1 MAGLTPSALDA
12 LLPQNKEWEGAQKPV
27 PLGVYPCF
35 LTMTTQEKFGCRE
48 REDCTLAKPFVY
60 VTKAFFLEDIQFRGA
75 ISDFHPMKKL
85 IEKYPEDKLMLVWDE
100 EEWYGQNF
108 FLVHDLKVRDAVL
121 ADMVAREEAA
131 AAKKAA
137 GGGGGGGDGDG
148 EGGGDGGPL
157 AEMGEWKPTESKP
170 WVSLGSEAELIEE
183 ATAGTRAPFVLA
195 LTRSRREFGQK
206 HNIFQDRDAHDD
218 PNLQYN
224 DCRPYKDPNFELKRW
239 THDIAAQAIPASAD
253 THAQTTWHRPANKAL
268 QYGAISLGER
278 ERLEALGS
286 AGMAGFLT
294 TVRERYEDALQQNES
309 VDIFQD
315 DFASL
320 ADEDTSLGNTNDS
333 ELRELQSFNH
343 LTYCTDRMLCYLD
356 WQPGVKGTIATA
368 NSQRARFGERLLDSG
383 KVQTGFVLL
392 WSFADPIHPQFVL
405 EAPCDVFCFRFCPS
419 HPNIIVG
426 GLASGQVCMWDLAE
440 ARKAHSEENAL
451 TDSAE
456 SKEGGANTI
465 HAQIKMLSA
474 VDQGHKRTITDLV
487 WLPPTLEAGDRNKFA
502 RKPKEAQ
509 PAQTQ
514 FLTIAGD
521 GQLLVWD
528 TRRAIEVLEQEKGP
542 KGEPGEKTEKDKK
555 MKEGWGAK
563 LVMPLPHTDSGAE
576 LSVTSLILDVPKEEN
591 AICRL
596 LAVTEDGEYI
606 TVNLLE
612 PNTEGAKGTIA
623 GGVRANSLGHYG
635 PCTALERS
643 PFVPDVYLSVGD
655 WSFNLW
661 KDGVSTPL
669 FVAPFA
675 GVGPNARLT
684 CGAWSPT
691 RPGVIFI
698 GRSDGGIDVWDL
710 LDRSHEPSTSFTV
723 AGSAVLRL
731 SFTEASGTL
740 SKAGGQIL
748 AVGDE
753 GGTAHILEVPR
764 NLRRA
769 ASNEKAFTQNFF
781 EREMKR
787 VDYQA
792 QRGVVRSEEAVEKEA
807 AKAQAEVDEAA
818 QATGD
823 AEGLTGEDEKLEDEF
838 KAMELAFKEE
848 MGIVDEVEAPAEAAA
863 AEA

>member
-1 MAGLTPSALDA
+1 MAGLTPSALDE

-85 IEKYPEDKLMLVWDE
+85 IEKYPEDALMLVWDE

-121 ADMVAREEAA
+121 ADMVAREEVAA
-131 AAKKAA
+131 AAAAA
-137 GGGGGGGDGDG
+137 GGGGGEGG
-148 EGGGDGGPL
+148 EGGEKGPL
-157 AEMGEWKPTESKP
+157 AEMGGWKPPVSKE
-170 WVSLGSEAELIEE
+170 WVSLGSEAELTEE
-183 ATAGTRAPFVLA
+183 TVAATRAPYVLA

-224 DCRPYKDPNFELKRW
+224 DCRPYKAPNFELKRW
-239 THDIAAQAIPASAD
+239 THDIAAQAIPAHAD

-268 QYGAISLGER
+268 QYAAISLAER

-286 AGMAGFLT
+286 TGMAGFLT

-440 ARKAHSEENAL
+440 ARKAHQEENAL
-451 TDSAE
+451 TDNE
-456 SKEGGANTI
+456 GSKEGGANTI

-487 WLPPTLEAGDRNKFA
+487 WLPPTLEAGERHKFA
-502 RKPKEAQ
+502 RKPKESE

-555 MKEGWGAK
+555 QKEGWGAK
-563 LVMPLPHTDSGAE
+563 LVMPLLHTESGAE
-576 LSVTSLILDVPKEEN
+576 LSVTSLILDVPAKED

-596 LAVTEDGEYI
+596 LAVSEDGEYI

-612 PNTEGAKGTIA
+612 PNTEGAKGTVA

-698 GRSDGGIDVWDL
+698 GRSDGGIDVWYL

-740 SKAGGQIL
+740 SKAVSRI
-748 AVGDE
+748 
-753 GGTAHILEVPR
+753 TPR
-764 NLRRA
+764 HAIPHSSSTIPHSPRR
-769 ASNEKAFTQNFF
+769 
-781 EREMKR
+781 
-787 VDYQA
+787 
-792 QRGVVRSEEAVEKEA
+792 
-807 AKAQAEVDEAA
+807 
-818 QATGD
+818 
-823 AEGLTGEDEKLEDEF
+823 
-838 KAMELAFKEE
+838 
-848 MGIVDEVEAPAEAAA
+848 
-863 AEA
+863 